1 MRFVNGVCRVFGFMI
16 FGLVIMVVGFGLL
29 QRCFGLF
36 LLGFNVEKRSF
47 GRWNLKTLKSPKP

>member
-16 FGLVIMVVGFGLL
+16 LGLGIMVVGFGLL

-36 LLGFNVEKRSF
+36 LFEFNVEKQSF
-47 GRWNLKTLKSPKP
+47 GRWNLKTLKCPKP